1 MMIWFLLLMKTA
13 TIELP
18 DAVFSKFEREA
29 ALQQQPLAGYL
40 VGLLVRQTGLVQP
53 TKAAGKEPELPL
65 IPSRTP
71 GSAHITNDMLAE
83 LEIADDVEH
92 YERVARR

>member
-1 MMIWFLLLMKTA
+1 MKTA

-29 ALQQQPLAGYL
+29 ALQQQPLAGYIA
-40 VGLLVRQTGLVQP
+40 GLLVRQTGLIQP
-53 TKAAGKEPELPL
+53 RKAVGKEPDLPL
-65 IPSRTP
+65 IPSATP
-71 GSAHITNDMLAE
+71 GSAYITNEMIVDM
-83 LEIADDVEH
+83 EIADDVEH